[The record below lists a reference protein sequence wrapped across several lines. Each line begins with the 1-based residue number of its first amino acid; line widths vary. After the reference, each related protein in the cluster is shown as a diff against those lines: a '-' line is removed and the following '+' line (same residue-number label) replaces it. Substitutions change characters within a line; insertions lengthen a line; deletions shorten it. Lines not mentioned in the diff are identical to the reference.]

1 MSSTKDETD
10 TDFTPLDMSEEIS
23 PIAQNE
29 DSVKDLTENITL
41 EPDSTTQAILD
52 DAASSSEPMD
62 IEEPEEP
69 MDIEPVVSSQ
79 PMDVVETMEPEES
92 MDLAEPIEP
101 SESPVSSEEDG
112 LECLEKIRALL
123 STGKSHKAKI
133 DQIKDILNAT
143 SGGRKTKRRA
153 RNSKKRRNSKKGG
166 KHSKKRRHGKTH
178 RK

>member
-29 DSVKDLTENITL
+29 DSVKDLTENIVL

-52 DAASSSEPMD
+52 DASEPMD
-62 IEEPEEP
+62 VEEPL
-69 MDIEPVVSSQ
+69 DIEPNESSQ

>member
-10 TDFTPLDMSEEIS
+10 TDFTPLDMSTEIS

-41 EPDSTTQAILD
+41 EPDSTTQAILED
-52 DAASSSEPMD
+52 VDAEVEEPDESMD
-62 IEEPEEP
+62 VEVEEPESGAS
-69 MDIEPVVSSQ
+69 IEVDAEESAFG
-79 PMDVVETMEPEES
+79 ES
-92 MDLAEPIEP
+92 MDVDVAEPAAQ
-101 SESPVSSEEDG
+101 EEDG

-133 DQIKDILNAT
+133 DQIRDILNAT
-143 SGGRKTKRRA
+143 SGGRKTKRRV
-153 RNSKKRRNSKKGG
+153 RNSKKNRNSKKGG
-166 KHSKKRRHGKTH
+166 RRSKKRRHGKTH

>member
-29 DSVKDLTENITL
+29 DSVKDLTENIVL

-52 DAASSSEPMD
+52 DADESMDVEEPDESIDMAEPMD
-62 IEEPEEP
+62 I
-69 MDIEPVVSSQ
+69 
-79 PMDVVETMEPEES
+79 EES
-92 MDLAEPIEP
+92 MDLAEPEEP
-101 SESPVSSEEDG
+101 TESAVSPQEEDG

-133 DQIKDILNAT
+133 DQIRDILNAT
-143 SGGRKTKRRA
+143 SGGRKTKKRA
-153 RNSKKRRNSKKGG
+153 RNSKKNRNSKKGG